1 MNRVVVI
8 ILGILAVVIAS
19 LLGLVIV
26 PNWQFEEMQPV
37 EIVSA
42 DGSQTVYPVA
52 LDRWREAPG
61 REMYRSLGCI
71 YCHSQ
76 QVRPEGF
83 GADFER
89 GWGQRRS
96 VPRDYVLQSPPYLGT
111 MRTGPDL
118 ANIGARQP
126 TEQWHLLHL
135 YDPQITS
142 IGSTMPPFKFLFEKH
157 LGSEPT
163 TSPGTLAIQ
172 LPNAY
177 AGQPTWIIPKKEA
190 MDLVAYL
197 LTLHQKHDLED
208 VK

>member
-1 MNRVVVI
+1 MNRIAVI
-8 ILGILAVVIAS
+8 ILGILAVVFAS

-37 EIVSA
+37 EIISA
-42 DGSQTVYPVA
+42 DGSKSIYPVA
-52 LDRWREAPG
+52 LSSWREAPG
-61 REMYRSLGCI
+61 REVYRGLGCL

-83 GADFER
+83 GADIDR
-89 GWGQRRS
+89 GWGRRRS

-126 TEQWHLLHL
+126 TEEWHLLHL
-135 YDPQITS
+135 FDPQITS
-142 IGSTMPPFKFLFEKH
+142 PGSTMPSFKFLFEKYEGSKPTAS
-157 LGSEPT
+157 LGIPVLE
-163 TSPGTLAIQ
+163 
-172 LPNAY
+172 LPIAY
-177 AGQPTWIIPKKEA
+177 AGQPTWIVPKKEA
-190 MDLVAYL
+190 MDLVAFL

-208 VK
+208 VR